1 MIESLTGFLIFLH
14 VRKYR
19 VRNFFKKNVAIPV
32 DMILWYSLFTR
43 NTTSEWYSSG
53 RVLGPLLFLIYV
65 NDLIDHSG
73 LYLDIY
79 VFADD
84 AKFFGILWSN
94 KEFASLANS
103 LLLFSVPFPMLL
115 CHIFRL
121 DALAKALSVI
131 ATATWLAGWLAG
143 WLAVTLRYCIKTAK
157 PIAKLFPPPE
167 SRIILVF

>member
-84 AKFFGILWSN
+84 AKFFR
-94 KEFASLANS
+94 
-103 LLLFSVPFPMLL
+103 
-115 CHIFRL
+115 HIMEQQR
-121 DALAKALSVI
+121 VCQP
-131 ATATWLAGWLAG
+131 G
-143 WLAVTLRYCIKTAK
+143 
-157 PIAKLFPPPE
+157 KLFVALFCTFSNASMSHFLYGARTE
-167 SRIILVF
+167 QQ